1 MSKDGVCMICVSYGE
16 IDTNTAPR
24 QHTHNVDGF
33 FDDYVKNG
41 WSIMVNWLMSYDHWC
56 VILGWFTEEEHPSEH
71 IVLFYNHYYNDV
83 RFVHAPDLG

>member
-41 WSIMVNWLMSYDHWC
+41 WSIMVNWLMSYDH
-56 VILGWFTEEEHPSEH
+56 
-71 IVLFYNHYYNDV
+71 
-83 RFVHAPDLG
+83 